1 MSNPKRFLS
10 RWWLLLALLSL
21 AIVAVGC
28 GGTTTAPV
36 EPAATDVP
44 ASTESMSPTEAAVAK
59 DDAST
64 SQEAV
69 TAATPVPMEKPVEA
83 VVHPGKLILLTGTF
97 GNERFVRAIGSGGNA
112 HIGRIMGGY
121 LSGTNNKNELLPG
134 IATAWRVSP
143 DGRTLTYTI
152 REGVKFQDGSDL
164 TAEDVRWTLAH
175 TMSPEAIE
183 AGVPLRGAPRR
194 LSAAMESVVLSA
206 PNEVSLTGIEP
217 LPSLIEDFSEAST
230 GWYHMVPKRDKIWD
244 EEAAA
249 AYDRDPVAAGKMRM
263 VKHTPAYS
271 LEFERFDDYYYQPT
285 NGFPE
290 DQRVKFQSLDMF
302 LVPEEATRVAALEAG
317 DADIIPVSLA
327 SRKRVEGSGGRFVFA
342 KEGAFIVGWFF
353 GCDRPGSNYPCRDKR
368 VRQALDYAMPKELLR
383 DTLWGPDVFEISGWH
398 DVQPGTWAYFPELH
412 PRSFDGDKARSLLA
426 EAGYPGGEGFEKLV
440 IHTRPAAVA
449 PLLIESA
456 QLVADSWRRELGI
469 PVEVLV
475 GEHAAIA
482 QKRVNLELDGQM
494 WWRENGIR
502 LDPTNTLH
510 SRWGDPESSWRA
522 TDDPALIARV
532 QQLVKIVDR
541 DERMAA
547 FRPLLLDLQEET
559 HYMTPGFINV
569 PFGVGSRVL
578 TWEPYSLKRHFSA
591 LHTITLAP

>member
-1 MSNPKRFLS
+1 MRAYRFSNPRTLIIS
-10 RWWLLLALLSL
+10 ALILTLILA
-21 AIVAVGC
+21 VAC
-28 GGTTTAPV
+28 GGTAVQEQPPAATEPAAPTAAAEPTSAVIVATPAPV
-36 EPAATDVP
+36 EEPAAP
-44 ASTESMSPTEAAVAK
+44 A
-59 DDAST
+59 
-64 SQEAV
+64 
-69 TAATPVPMEKPVEA
+69 
-83 VVHPGKLILLTGTF
+83 VHPGKLTLLTGTF

-121 LSGTNNKNELLPG
+121 LSGTNKDNELLPG

-217 LPSLIEDFSEAST
+217 LPGLIEDFSEAST
-230 GWYHMVPKRDKIWD
+230 GWYHIVPKRDKIWD

-249 AYDRDPVAAGKMRM
+249 AFDRDPVSAGKLRM
-263 VKHTPAYS
+263 FKHTPAYS
-271 LEFERFDDYYYQPT
+271 LEFERFDDYYYQPA

-290 DQRVKFQSLDMF
+290 DQRVKFQYLDMF

-327 SRKRVEGSGGRFVFA
+327 SRKRVEGAGGRFVFA
-342 KEGAFIVGWFF
+342 KSGAVIVGWFF

-368 VRQALDYAMPKELLR
+368 VRQALDYTTPKQLLR
-383 DTLWGPDVFEISGWH
+383 DTLWGPDVFEISGWY
-398 DVQPGTWAYFPELH
+398 DNQPGTWAYFPELH
-412 PRSFDGDKARSLLA
+412 PRSFDADKARSLLA
-426 EAGYPGGEGFEKLV
+426 EAGYPNGEGFEKLV

-456 QLVADSWRRELGI
+456 QLVADTWRRELNI

-494 WWRENGIR
+494 WWRESGVP
-502 LDPTNTLH
+502 LDPTDTLDA
-510 SRWGDPESSWRA
+510 RWGDPESSWRA
-522 TDDPALIARV
+522 TDDPELQARV
-532 QQLVKIVDR
+532 QKLTSIVDK

-547 FRPLLLDLQEET
+547 YRPLLLDLQEET
-559 HYMTPGFINV
+559 HYILPGYVNV
-569 PFGVGSRVL
+569 PFGVGKRVL